1 MMDIEEDFQAC
12 PISFLTIKQDWEQKQ
27 VSVKSHPKKL
37 NKPVI
42 KTFKRR
48 AAESAEMGSLS
59 SENRGVKNLLYV
71 IDIFTKY
78 AWAKPLK
85 NKKDKTVHHSF
96 IEIVD
101 KFDNKPTKLW
111 VDQGKGFL

>member
-1 MMDIEEDFQAC
+1 MPYTFFDNNTKLQGAKASVSEEPAQ
-12 PISFLTIKQDWEQKQ
+12 E
-27 VSVKSHPKKL
+27 L

-48 AAESAEMGSLS
+48 AAELAEMGSLS

-85 NKKDKTVHHSF
+85 DKKDKTVHHSF

-101 KFDNKPTKLW
+101 NFDHKPTKLW
-111 VDQGKGFL
+111 VDQGKGVYNSPM